1 MKTVISSKYL
11 ARELKKIRFAS
22 GEYVCSVEIKDKL
35 FLITTNIKTIELDDE
50 YSEDCEKLNQSGAR
64 WDWVRDLVVKIDQQP
79 IVLLMYDGRISIII
93 NY

>member
-1 MKTVISSKYL
+1 MKTIISSKYL

-22 GEYVCSVEIKDKL
+22 GEYVCEVEIKDKL
-35 FLITTNIKTIELDDE
+35 FSIITNIKTIELDAE

-64 WDWVRDLVVKIDQQP
+64 WDWVRDLVVKVDEQP
-79 IVLLMYDGRISIII
+79 IILLMYSKRVTIVL

>member
-35 FLITTNIKTIELDDE
+35 FLIITNIKTIELDAY
-50 YSEDCEKLNQSGAR
+50 YSEDCEKLNQYGAR
-64 WDWVRDLVVKIDQQP
+64 WDWVRDLVVKIDEQP
-79 IVLLMYDGRISIII
+79 IILLMYEGKVSIIL